1 MKLAFST
8 LGCPNWELNQIAAT
22 AQRLGYDGVELRA
35 VGGSLDLLDRPEFR
49 PGHVQAARALFVESN
64 LEICCVDTSCAFH
77 SPSREERSAQVESAL
92 RHAELAAALGAPS
105 IRVFPDK
112 IQAGATR
119 DETRDYICECLRQVA
134 ERMPREVCVAI
145 ETHGDFARTEA
156 TVEIISLVNHPR
168 VKLIWDVANSVAA
181 GDSIDGAGR
190 AVQQFLGHIHLRD
203 ARPVATS
210 EHWLP
215 VLAGSGKVSFA
226 ETLAAIEQMD
236 YHGYV
241 SFEWEKYWHPE
252 IEEPEVALP
261 DFINAIRKL
270 Q

>member
-8 LGCPNWELNQIAAT
+8 LGCPNWELDRIAAT

-35 VGGSLDLLDRPEFR
+35 VGGSLNLLDRPEFS
-49 PGHVQAARALFVESN
+49 PEKVKEARKLFADSG
-64 LEICCVDTSCAFH
+64 LEICCVDTSCTFH
-77 SPSREERSAQVESAL
+77 SPSQAERCAQVELAL
-92 RHAELAAALGAPS
+92 MHGELAAELGAPS

-112 IQAGATR
+112 IQTGATR
-119 DETRDYICECLRQVA
+119 EETRDYICESLRRVA
-134 ERMPREVCVAI
+134 ERMSEEVCVAL

-156 TVEIISLVNHPR
+156 TVEIVTLVNHPR

-181 GDSIDGAGR
+181 GDSIAGAGQ
-190 AVQQFLGHIHLRD
+190 AVRRFVSHIHLRD
-203 ARPVATS
+203 ARPVDSS

-215 VLAGSGKVSFA
+215 VLAGTGEVSFA
-226 ETLAAIEQMD
+226 ETVAVIEKL
-236 YHGYV
+236 GYDGYI
-241 SFEWEKYWHPE
+241 SFEWEKFWHPE

-261 DFINAIRKL
+261 DFINAIRTL